1 MLGILNRFRISSTLA
16 GITMR
21 SHLYINCRDIT
32 PIAPFAKRRA
42 LLASIALAAL
52 PLPLLAQSAPT
63 PVFGTPGKDAGWI
76 PTPAPMVEGM
86 LRMAGVSKND
96 LVVDL
101 GSGDGRIPIFAAKA
115 FGARGLGIEL
125 NGDLVAYSIE
135 AAKKQGVAERVRFV
149 RGDIFEVD
157 FNQGT
162 VISLFMP
169 PQVNARLLPKILAM
183 RPGTRIVSYVF
194 AMEDWEPDDWVFFDN
209 VQGMLWVVPARFEG
223 NWRIRTEGP
232 NPDSYEVTLTQRYQ
246 KINGHFMFGRAKLP
260 LFDANVLADRLR
272 FTLVVGQRRFDFVGN
287 HRGAA
292 LEGTLHVTG
301 EPMRRWSAM
310 KTGDVPRFP

>member
-1 MLGILNRFRISSTLA
+1 
-16 GITMR
+16 MR
-21 SHLYINCRDIT
+21 SHPRKKRHGNTAIE
-32 PIAPFAKRRA
+32 PFAKRRA
-42 LLASIALAAL
+42 LLASLVLTAL

-135 AAKKQGVAERVRFV
+135 AAKKEGVTERVRFV
-149 RGDIFEVD
+149 HGDIFEVD
-157 FNQGT
+157 FSQGT

-232 NPDSYEVTLTQRYQ
+232 NPDTYEIVLTQRYQ
-246 KINGHFMFGRAKLP
+246 KINGHFMFGTAKLP

-272 FTLVVGQRRFDFVGN
+272 FTLVVGQRRFDFVGYSKS
-287 HRGAA
+287 GA
-292 LEGTLHVTG
+292 LEGTLQVTG
-301 EPMRRWSAM
+301 EAPRRWRA
-310 KTGDVPRFP
+310 TRL

>member
-1 MLGILNRFRISSTLA
+1 MTLLSDNPRQPDILPVA
-16 GITMR
+16 
-21 SHLYINCRDIT
+21 
-32 PIAPFAKRRA
+32 FATRRT
-42 LLASIALAAL
+42 LLASMALAAL
-52 PLPLLAQSAPT
+52 PLGAFAQTAPA

-86 LRMAGVSKND
+86 LRMAGVSRDD

-101 GSGDGRIPIFAAKA
+101 GSGDGRIPIFAARA

-125 NGDLVAYSIE
+125 NKDLVAYSIE
-135 AAKKQGVAERVRFV
+135 TAKKEGVAVRASFV
-149 RGDIFEVD
+149 NGDIFEVD
-157 FNQGT
+157 FSKGT

-209 VQGMLWVVPARFEG
+209 VQGMLWVVPARFDG
-223 NWRIRTEGP
+223 TWRIKTEGP
-232 NPDSYEVTLTQRYQ
+232 DAEAYEVTLTQRYQ
-246 KINGHFMFGRAKLP
+246 KINGHFMFGSAKLP

-287 HRGAA
+287 HKGAA

-301 EPMRRWSAM
+301 EPLRRWSAT
-310 KTGDVPRFP
+310 KA

>member
-149 RGDIFEVD
+149 HGDIFEVD

>member
-1 MLGILNRFRISSTLA
+1 MQSNRQNPFHTPA
-16 GITMR
+16 QAEAAVPA
-21 SHLYINCRDIT
+21 CRH
-32 PIAPFAKRRA
+32 RRA
-42 LLASIALAAL
+42 LLGSALIAAL
-52 PLPLLAQSAPT
+52 PLRSLAQSAPA
-63 PVFGTPGKDAGWI
+63 PVLGTPGKDAGWI

-86 LRMAGVSKND
+86 LRMAGVSRDD

-125 NGDLVAYSIE
+125 NRDLVAYSVE
-135 AAKKQGVAERVRFV
+135 TAKKEGVADRARFV
-149 RGDIFEVD
+149 QGDIFEVD
-157 FNQGT
+157 FSQGT
-162 VISLFMP
+162 VLSLFMP
-169 PQVNARLLPKILAM
+169 PQVNARLMPKILSM
-183 RPGTRIVSYVF
+183 KPGTRVVSYVF

-232 NPDSYEVTLTQRYQ
+232 NPESYEVTLTQRFQ
-246 KINGHFMFGRAKLP
+246 KVNGHFMFGTAKLP

-287 HRGAA
+287 HKGSA

-301 EPMRRWSAM
+301 EPLRRWSA
-310 KTGDVPRFP
+310 TQIR

>member
-1 MLGILNRFRISSTLA
+1 
-16 GITMR
+16 MR
-21 SHLYINCRDIT
+21 LTKHNMHCDDPRVETCPPSVN
-32 PIAPFAKRRA
+32 RRA
-42 LLASIALAAL
+42 LLASIALS
-52 PLPLLAQSAPT
+52 PLPLHAFAQSAPA
-63 PVFGTPGKDAGWI
+63 PVLGTPGKDAGWI

-125 NGDLVAYSIE
+125 NRDLVAYSVE
-135 AAKKQGVAERVRFV
+135 SAKKEGVAERARFV
-149 RGDIFEVD
+149 QGDIFEVD
-157 FNQGT
+157 FSQGT

-169 PQVNARLLPKILAM
+169 PQVNARLMPKILAM
-183 RPGTRIVSYVF
+183 KPGTRVVSYVF

-232 NPDSYEVTLTQRYQ
+232 NPENYEVTLTQRFQ
-246 KINGHFMFGRAKLP
+246 KVNGHFMFGSAKLP

-272 FTLVVGQRRFDFVGN
+272 FTLVAGQRRFDFVGS
-287 HRGAA
+287 HKGAT
-292 LEGTLHVTG
+292 LEGSLHVTG
-301 EPMRRWSAM
+301 EPQRRWSAT
-310 KTGDVPRFP
+310 KF

>member
-1 MLGILNRFRISSTLA
+1 MTLLSDNPRQPDILPVA
-16 GITMR
+16 
-21 SHLYINCRDIT
+21 
-32 PIAPFAKRRA
+32 FATRRT
-42 LLASIALAAL
+42 LLASMALAAL
-52 PLPLLAQSAPT
+52 PLGAFAQTAPA

-86 LRMAGVSKND
+86 LRMAGVSRDD

-101 GSGDGRIPIFAAKA
+101 GSGDGRIPIFAARA

-125 NGDLVAYSIE
+125 NKDLVAYSIE
-135 AAKKQGVAERVRFV
+135 TAKKEGVADRASFV
-149 RGDIFEVD
+149 NGDIFEVD
-157 FNQGT
+157 FSKGT

-209 VQGMLWVVPARFEG
+209 VQGMLWVVPARFDG
-223 NWRIRTEGP
+223 TWRIKTEGP
-232 NPDSYEVTLTQRYQ
+232 DAEAYEVTLTQRYQ
-246 KINGHFMFGRAKLP
+246 KINGHFMLGSAKLP

-287 HRGAA
+287 HKGAA

-301 EPMRRWSAM
+301 EPLRRWSAT
-310 KTGDVPRFP
+310 KA

>member
-1 MLGILNRFRISSTLA
+1 
-16 GITMR
+16 MR
-21 SHLYINCRDIT
+21 SHPNKKLRDNT
-32 PIAPFAKRRA
+32 PIAAFSTRRT
-42 LLASIALAAL
+42 LLASLALSAL
-52 PLPLLAQSAPT
+52 PLRAFAQSAPT

-86 LRMAGVSKND
+86 LRMAGVSKDD

-125 NGDLVAYSIE
+125 NADLVAYSVE
-135 AAKKQGVAERVRFV
+135 TAKKEGVAERARFV
-149 RGDIFEVD
+149 NGDIFEVD
-157 FNQGT
+157 FSQGT

-169 PQVNARLLPKILAM
+169 PQVNARLMPKILAM
-183 RPGTRIVSYVF
+183 RPGTRVVSYVF

-223 NWRIRTEGP
+223 NWRIQTEGP
-232 NPDSYEVTLTQRYQ
+232 NPESYEVTLTQRYQ
-246 KINGHFMFGRAKLP
+246 KVNGHFMYGTIKLP

-272 FTLVVGQRRFDFVGN
+272 FTLVVGERRFDFIGN
-287 HRGAA
+287 HKGAA

-301 EPMRRWSAM
+301 EPLRRWSAM

>member
-1 MLGILNRFRISSTLA
+1 MTLLSDNPRQPDILPVA
-16 GITMR
+16 
-21 SHLYINCRDIT
+21 
-32 PIAPFAKRRA
+32 FATRRT
-42 LLASIALAAL
+42 LLASMALAAL
-52 PLPLLAQSAPT
+52 PLGAFAQTAPA

-86 LRMAGVSKND
+86 LRMAGVSRDD

-125 NGDLVAYSIE
+125 NKDLVAYSIE
-135 AAKKQGVAERVRFV
+135 TAKKEGVADRARFV
-149 RGDIFEVD
+149 NGDIFEVD
-157 FNQGT
+157 FSKGT

-209 VQGMLWVVPARFEG
+209 VQGMLWVVPARFDG
-223 NWRIRTEGP
+223 TWRIRTEGP
-232 NPDSYEVTLTQRYQ
+232 DAETYEVTLTQRYQ
-246 KINGHFMFGRAKLP
+246 KINGHFMFGTARLP

-287 HRGAA
+287 HKGAA
-292 LEGTLHVTG
+292 LEGSLYVTG
-301 EPMRRWSAM
+301 EPLRRWSAT
-310 KTGDVPRFP
+310 KA

>member
-1 MLGILNRFRISSTLA
+1 MLGAFDLYTITLSPN
-16 GITMR
+16 GNTMR
-21 SHLYINCRDIT
+21 PHPHNELRLAAPIT
-32 PIAPFAKRRA
+32 PFAQRRA
-42 LLASIALAAL
+42 LLAALALSAL
-52 PLPLLAQSAPT
+52 PLPALAQSAPT

-86 LRMAGVSKND
+86 LRMAGVSRDD

-135 AAKKQGVAERVRFV
+135 AAKKEGVTERVRFV

-157 FNQGT
+157 FSQAT
-162 VISLFMP
+162 VVSLFMP
-169 PQVNARLLPKILAM
+169 PQVNSRLMPKIFAM
-183 RPGTRIVSYVF
+183 KPGTRVVSYVF
-194 AMEDWEPDDWVFFDN
+194 AMEDWEPDDWVFFEN

-223 NWRIRTEGP
+223 NWRIQTEGP
-232 NPDSYEVTLTQRYQ
+232 DPDTYEVALTQRYQ
-246 KINGHFMFGRAKLP
+246 KINGHFMFGTAKLP

-272 FTLVVGQRRFDFVGN
+272 FTLVVGQRRFDFVGYAKS
-287 HRGAA
+287 GA

-301 EPMRRWSAM
+301 EPLRRWRA
-310 KTGDVPRFP
+310 TRV

>member
-1 MLGILNRFRISSTLA
+1 MRPQPRNQAPLNTA
-16 GITMR
+16 
-21 SHLYINCRDIT
+21 
-32 PIAPFAKRRA
+32 IAPCARRRA
-42 LLASIALAAL
+42 LLASLALGAL
-52 PLPLLAQSAPT
+52 PLSAFAQSAPA

-86 LRMAGVSKND
+86 LRMAGVSRDD

-125 NGDLVAYSIE
+125 NRDLVAYSVE
-135 AAKKQGVAERVRFV
+135 TAKKEGVADRATFV
-149 RGDIFEVD
+149 NGDIFEVD
-157 FNQGT
+157 FSQGS

-223 NWRIRTEGP
+223 SWRIQTEGP
-232 NPDSYEVTLTQRYQ
+232 NPDQYEVTLTQRYQ
-246 KINGHFMFGRAKLP
+246 KINGHFLYGNTRLP

-272 FTLVVGQRRFDFVGN
+272 FTLVVGERRFDFIGN
-287 HRGAA
+287 HKGAA

-301 EPMRRWSAM
+301 ESLRRWSA
-310 KTGDVPRFP
+310 TRL